1 MFSILRGGL
10 PMTTSKNVEQQIL
23 FKIAKNHSFSPK
35 QILAS
40 CVVGLWTLSSRKAYS
55 YGVSFY
61 NPC

>member
-1 MFSILRGGL
+1 
-10 PMTTSKNVEQQIL
+10 MTTSKNVEQQIL

-40 CVVGLWTLSSRKAYS
+40 CVGLWTLSSRKAYS

>member
-1 MFSILRGGL
+1 
-10 PMTTSKNVEQQIL
+10 MTTSKNVEQQIL